1 MVCLFCREKLISV
14 SEWRTKTLI
23 TAEQIREYINQDTG
37 GIRILD
43 TTFALGGADDFR
55 EMYERYS
62 RLKGVNSFT
71 AFGNYIV

>member
-1 MVCLFCREKLISV
+1 MVCLFCREKLITV

-23 TAEQIREYINQDTG
+23 TAEQLREYINQDTG

-43 TTFALGGADDFR
+43 TTFALGGADDFG

-62 RLKGVNSFT
+62 RLKGVYSFHCR
-71 AFGNYIV
+71 